1 MADYTPLILSSSSAA
16 KTGAIVGGLL
26 GGLGLLAILG
36 FLAFR
41 MRARRRAARTPF
53 MGGGISSESYVPRSP
68 SLLPDSPQPGVTS
81 PNFLAPSARAPTLP
95 DMSYV
100 VGGSGSLGLSAGRGE
115 LFPSVI
121 STSSSN
127 RGSGSSSS
135 GMAISPVP
143 SEDPEAAFA
152 GRGPYMRET
161 MVSSAG
167 ESVVV
172 PGAGA
177 AHSSLSADAILDPFA
192 DPVRAMPKPEPVVTP
207 AEAESG
213 GERAVD
219 PFADPTRLAP
229 GQERL
234 SVLTMSD
241 VEVSLAHGIP
251 CI

>member
-1 MADYTPLILSSSSAA
+1 
-16 KTGAIVGGLL
+16 
-26 GGLGLLAILG
+26 
-36 FLAFR
+36 
-41 MRARRRAARTPF
+41 MRARRRASRTPF
-53 MGGGISSESYVPRSP
+53 MGGGISSESYVPPSP

-81 PNFLAPSARAPTLP
+81 PNFVAPSARAPTLP

-100 VGGSGSLGLSAGRGE
+100 VGGSGSLGLSAGRGA

-121 STSSSN
+121 SASSASN

-135 GMAISPVP
+135 GMVISPMP
-143 SEDPEAAFA
+143 SEDPEAGFAAAAA

-177 AHSSLSADAILDPFA
+177 AHSSLSADAFLDPFA
-192 DPVRAMPKPEPVVTP
+192 DPVRAMPAPEPVVTP
-207 AEAESG
+207 AEAEG
-213 GERAVD
+213 EAERAVD
-219 PFADPTRLAP
+219 PFADPMRLAP

-241 VEVSLAHGIP
+241 VEPGEAM
-251 CI
+251 